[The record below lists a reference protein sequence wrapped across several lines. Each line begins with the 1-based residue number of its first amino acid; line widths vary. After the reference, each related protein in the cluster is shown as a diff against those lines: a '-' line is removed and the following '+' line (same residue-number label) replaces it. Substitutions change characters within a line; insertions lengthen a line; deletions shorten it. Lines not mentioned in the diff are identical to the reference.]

1 MSDQAT
7 ITTAPAG
14 TVAAPTTQSWRTEDW
29 IAVVLGFLVITTVLV
44 LFQWKVFD
52 LRNVVPNF
60 RWTTDSQIAS
70 QTPGWVAALD
80 QIERDAQARQQQNVV
95 ALSKSLRGA
104 LAGQDRKA
112 IAAAAAK
119 MAALGPRTIAGAL
132 ATEIRGHAAATP
144 ESVFAPDN
152 LTKVLYVGIGFLIV
166 TAIGVALV
174 GWRVTPFLIGLPAI
188 FLLAWS
194 RAFSR
199 GQRRVPRTGASN
211 T

>member
-7 ITTAPAG
+7 IGTAPAP
-14 TVAAPTTQSWRTEDW
+14 TVTVPVTRSWRTEDW

-80 QIERDAQARQQQNVV
+80 QIDRDAQARQQQNVL

-104 LAGQDRKA
+104 LASQDRKA
-112 IAAAAAK
+112 IEATAAK
-119 MAALGPRTIAGAL
+119 MSSLGSRTMAGAL

-144 ESVFAPDN
+144 EPCSLPTISPKCFTSASV
-152 LTKVLYVGIGFLIV
+152 
-166 TAIGVALV
+166 
-174 GWRVTPFLIGLPAI
+174 
-188 FLLAWS
+188 S
-194 RAFSR
+194 
-199 GQRRVPRTGASN
+199 
-211 T
+211 